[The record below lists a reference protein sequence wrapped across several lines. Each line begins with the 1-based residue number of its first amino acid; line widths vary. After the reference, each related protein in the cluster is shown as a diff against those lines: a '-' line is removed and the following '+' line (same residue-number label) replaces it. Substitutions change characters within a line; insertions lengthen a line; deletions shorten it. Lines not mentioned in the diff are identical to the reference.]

1 MRIMSRSSPFIEVY
15 QAIIQQVYH
24 PGLCPETVGL
34 FHTPASTSR
43 PVIADIQV
51 AILGNPEF
59 WKKKESQTKK
69 EWLSSH
75 SHVPFPR
82 VFEDILF
89 GSSFAIIGHQSHI
102 DHYDELPQTSTL
114 QLLEIQTFE
123 KLSQINW
130 IAQMKSLTGKTSH
143 VTFPETVAA

>member
-1 MRIMSRSSPFIEVY
+1 M
-15 QAIIQQVYH
+15 
-24 PGLCPETVGL
+24 T
-34 FHTPASTSR
+34 
-43 PVIADIQV
+43 
-51 AILGNPEF
+51 
-59 WKKKESQTKK
+59 
-69 EWLSSH
+69 
-75 SHVPFPR
+75 FPR

-143 VTFPETVAA
+143 VTFPETVEAKRKSPNGPNYNEKLPSAHNPPGPPQGPPPTTL